1 MADTFSGGPAKP
13 ARHGTRG
20 KSGDRSRAF
29 GRNAAA
35 QEGPAS
41 GRRASAPSAR
51 QGGKPFGRQD
61 GRPLDRQSG
70 KPFGKQA
77 EKHAR
82 QGQGEREPS
91 FRPVQ
96 ELFPAFSRDLAQLL
110 DQPLL
115 RALRKAWPLAR
126 AHQASLARDIAELSG
141 ILTTS
146 RIDLRKPYWAKPSLT
161 SAYLYYFL
169 PWNLVRLCR
178 LFGGMRL
185 PEPAGDRPPILVDL
199 GSGPLTVPLALWL
212 AKPSWRSLP
221 LEIIAVDCA
230 GRPPRLGAAVL
241 EALAEAAGAAPR
253 EGRTVQSPLAM
264 ASRRLK
270 PLLAGT
276 APFLITAANVLNELP
291 PERRER
297 FSAVDEGGG
306 MDGEGPAPADSQLAG
321 MASEG
326 SLSSLLSSL
335 LPLLRTRRTQ
345 ASPRLIFIEPGTRLG
360 GSTLMELRAL
370 ALDEGLLPLAP
381 CPHGLACPL
390 RRGDADAEWQEGPR
404 MASRLAGRTW
414 CHFTFDTQGAPAW
427 LAKLSVEAGLD
438 KDSLSLACLDLAV
451 PAFAMDAVEDRLDA
465 EEDSLDAEE
474 DSLDAEEDAGESG
487 ISDAE
492 PSSAKISANAQP
504 AGTGDTGETGKA
516 DRPAPSARQD
526 GAEAPCGDPSLL
538 QARIVSQPFRVP
550 GLRGLAR
557 YACTAR
563 GLVLIEDAS
572 ACPSGSLV
580 CLPEGAL
587 DSARRD
593 ARSGAIIVAKDGR
606 QGRQPA
612 SEAGS
617 NAVGL
622 PRPRPAEALRPADA
636 PAGHAA
642 PKRGRGFT
650 AQGQGRGPEDHRGTG
665 AREGHQRHDGQ
676 SRRGRGDGRGR

>member
-1 MADTFSGGPAKP
+1 
-13 ARHGTRG
+13 
-20 KSGDRSRAF
+20 
-29 GRNAAA
+29 
-35 QEGPAS
+35 
-41 GRRASAPSAR
+41 
-51 QGGKPFGRQD
+51 
-61 GRPLDRQSG
+61 
-70 KPFGKQA
+70 
-77 EKHAR
+77 
-82 QGQGEREPS
+82 
-91 FRPVQ
+91 
-96 ELFPAFSRDLAQLL
+96 
-110 DQPLL
+110 
-115 RALRKAWPLAR
+115 
-126 AHQASLARDIAELSG
+126 
-141 ILTTS
+141 
-146 RIDLRKPYWAKPSLT
+146 
-161 SAYLYYFL
+161 
-169 PWNLVRLCR
+169 
-178 LFGGMRL
+178 
-185 PEPAGDRPPILVDL
+185 
-199 GSGPLTVPLALWL
+199 
-212 AKPSWRSLP
+212 
-221 LEIIAVDCA
+221 EIIAVDCA

-241 EALAEAAGAAPR
+241 EALAEAAGVAPWKV
-253 EGRTVQSPLAM
+253 RTVQSPLAM

-297 FSAVDEGGG
+297 FSAADEGGG
-306 MDGEGPAPADSQLAG
+306 MDGESPAPADSQLAG

-326 SLSSLLSSL
+326 SLSNLLSSL
-335 LPLLRTRRTQ
+335 LPLLRARRGQTP
-345 ASPRLIFIEPGTRLG
+345 PRLLFIEPGTRLG

-390 RRGDADAEWQEGPR
+390 RREDADAEWQEGPR

-451 PAFAMDAVEDRLDA
+451 PAFAMDAEEDR
-465 EEDSLDAEE
+465 LDAEE

-492 PSSAKISANAQP
+492 PSSAKISADAQS
-504 AGTGDTGETGKA
+504 AGTGDAGETGKA

-526 GAEAPCGDPSLL
+526 GAEAPCDAPSLL

-593 ARSGAIIVAKDGR
+593 AKSGAAVIASARTGGRPVPEEAAEASCEPCLASAAATPSGHAQPRRGQAQGRPRVQSGDRSGGGRNDASR
-606 QGRQPA
+606 QGQRH
-612 SEAGS
+612 
-617 NAVGL
+617 
-622 PRPRPAEALRPADA
+622 A
-636 PAGHAA
+636 PEDQGGQRGHGDHDGKGGHAGHRSHA
-642 PKRGRGFT
+642 
-650 AQGQGRGPEDHRGTG
+650 
-665 AREGHQRHDGQ
+665 GQ
-676 SRRGRGDGRGR
+676 SRHGRQR